1 MWNGSVHP
9 VDLSLPLGELAYSGA
24 MGANLTIGD
33 FAKVT
38 HLSVKTLRHYHRVGL
53 LEPAAVDPASG
64 YRYYST
70 AQVGTAQVI
79 RRFRELD
86 MPVDHLRAVLDAPD
100 LATRNALVEEHLA
113 RMEAQLRRTREA
125 VGALR
130 ALLSNA
136 APAVEYRS
144 VPPTPVLAVSDRVGL
159 AELSEWCTVALDEL
173 GTALRERGVAPDG
186 PPGGLYE
193 HGLFEHEIGD
203 VTFFVPVGDAAAGN
217 LTLPGVE
224 LAIAVHQGPYT
235 ELDRTYGGLGSHV
248 MDRAIGIEGPVR
260 ESYLRSSWDT
270 PDDSQFRTEVGW
282 PVFRTREDPA
292 APS

>member
-1 MWNGSVHP
+1 
-9 VDLSLPLGELAYSGA
+9 
-24 MGANLTIGD
+24 MGVNLTIGD

-53 LEPAAVDPASG
+53 LEPAAVDPSSG

-86 MPVDHLRAVLDAPD
+86 MPVEQLRAVLDAPD
-100 LATRNALVEEHLA
+100 LGTRNALVEAHLD
-113 RMEAQLRRTREA
+113 RMEAQLRRTRDA

-130 ALLSNA
+130 ALLSDSG
-136 APAVEYRS
+136 PAQTVEYRT
-144 VPPTPVLAVSDRVGL
+144 VPPTPVLAVSARVGL
-159 AELSEWCTVALDEL
+159 AELSEWCTASLDEL
-173 GTALRERGVAPDG
+173 GAVLRERGVRPGG

-193 HGLFEHEIGD
+193 HSLFEHELGD
-203 VTFFVPVGDAAAGN
+203 ATFFVPVDAAAGN

-224 LAIAVHQGPYT
+224 LAISVHEGPYA

-248 MDRAIGIEGPVR
+248 MERAIGIEGPVR
-260 ESYLRSSWDT
+260 ESYLCSSWDT
-270 PDDSQFRTEVGW
+270 PEDSQFRTEVGW
-282 PVFRTREDPA
+282 PVFRTRQGSATHEFTA
-292 APS
+292 EGEAP

>member
-1 MWNGSVHP
+1 
-9 VDLSLPLGELAYSGA
+9 

-53 LEPAAVDPASG
+53 LEPAAVDPSSG

-70 AQVGTAQVI
+70 AQVPTAQVI

-86 MPVDHLRAVLDAPD
+86 MPVEQLRAVLDAPD
-100 LATRNALVEEHLA
+100 LSTRNALVEAHLA
-113 RMEAQLRRTREA
+113 RMEEQLRRTRES

-130 ALLSNA
+130 ALLSDS
-136 APAVEYRS
+136 APAPAIAYRT
-144 VPPTPVLAVSDRVGL
+144 VPPTPVLAVSARVGL
-159 AELSEWCTVALDEL
+159 GELSEWCTASLAEL
-173 GTALRERGVAPDG
+173 GTALRERGVHPGG

-193 HGLFEHEIGD
+193 HGLFEHEVGD
-203 VTFFVPVGDAAAGN
+203 ATFFVPVTDPAAAN

-224 LAIAVHQGPYT
+224 LATSVHEGPYA

-248 MDRAIGIEGPVR
+248 MERAIGIEGPVR

-270 PDDSQFRTEVGW
+270 PDDSKFRTEVGW
-282 PVFRTREDPA
+282 PVFRTRPGSVTQESTTEGA
-292 APS
+292 AS